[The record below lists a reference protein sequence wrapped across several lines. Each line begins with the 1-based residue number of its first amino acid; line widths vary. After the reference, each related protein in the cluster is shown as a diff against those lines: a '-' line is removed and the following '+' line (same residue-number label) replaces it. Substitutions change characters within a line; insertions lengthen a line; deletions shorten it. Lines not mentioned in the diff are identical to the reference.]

1 MLDNLEVLCHSS
13 IRITGEKTIYID
25 PYEIKEEYHDA
36 DVIFCTHA
44 HNDHFSPQDIL
55 KVKSEDSFIVIV
67 EDNVTDALKL
77 GFKPHFIT
85 VVKPNYK
92 FYVNGIEFYTTP
104 AYNTNKPFHP
114 KDNEWVGYV
123 INLDNVVYYVS
134 GDTDHIR
141 ELDDVKC
148 DVALLPVAGTYTM
161 DYFEAAQLANKI
173 MPKYAIPTHYGSIV
187 GIESDPVNFV
197 KNLHRDIEGKILM
210 KS

>member
-123 INLDNVVYYVS
+123 ITLNNIRYYIS
-134 GDTDHIR
+134 GDTDHLP
-141 ELDDVKC
+141 ELDNIEC

-161 DYFEAAQLANKI
+161 DYFEAAELANKI
-173 MPKYAIPTHYGSIV
+173 KPKYAIPTHYGSIV
-187 GIESDPVNFV
+187 GIESDPINFV
-197 KNLHRDIEGKILM
+197 RSLHRDIEGKILM
-210 KS
+210 K